1 MTAIAPDTAK
11 LQELEE
17 ETRQAWF
24 AYREGLQELSGAD
37 YEQAES
43 ESWALLQSELRRLER
58 QRRLLS
64 VDAQPAA

>member
-11 LQELEE
+11 LQELEQ

-24 AYREGLQELSGAD
+24 AYRESLQDLTGPD
-37 YEQAES
+37 YEQTES

-58 QRRLLS
+58 RRRLLS
-64 VDAQPAA
+64 VDAQSAG